1 MSGSGRG
8 RRILVLSMTIA
19 DNDFSGGNDD
29 FSRDVRLNSDYDK
42 KTNDILCADSVH
54 DLGFDGLFVGVR
66 RLC

>member
-1 MSGSGRG
+1 
-8 RRILVLSMTIA
+8 MTIA